1 MSYQL
6 SNRELC
12 GETLPPDRHVKASL
26 PLVRCSEGGFVLPE
40 SFVMSGL
47 LERVAEFE
55 TREDDVIVAGF
66 PRSGMAWRR
75 SLATS
80 QQMF

>member
-1 MSYQL
+1 MCTPYSIACEKECYTNFF
-6 SNRELC
+6 NRELC

-26 PLVRCSEGGFVLPE
+26 PLVRCEGFVLPE

-66 PRSGMAWRR
+66 PRSGE
-75 SLATS
+75 
-80 QQMF
+80 